1 VTDSWENTAYHC
13 LVLSSPAKEAI
24 QFEENFERYRVMTI
38 ILWILAG
45 LLVLSGLA
53 GLLLPALPGPPLLFA
68 GLLCAAWAEDFA
80 YVGWRTL
87 TLLGGL
93 ALLAVAADF
102 IAGAFGARHF
112 GASTRAMAG
121 AAIGAIIGLFF
132 GLPGLLLG
140 PFLGALV
147 GEFTARADLR
157 AASRA
162 GIGAV
167 VGLAVGTA
175 AKMALAVA
183 MIGLFL
189 AVRLF

>member
-1 VTDSWENTAYHC
+1 
-13 LVLSSPAKEAI
+13 
-24 QFEENFERYRVMTI
+24 MTI
-38 ILWILAG
+38 VLWSLAG
-45 LLVLSGLA
+45 LLVLSGFA

-68 GLLCAAWAEDFA
+68 GLLCAAWAEDFL

-87 TLLGGL
+87 ALLGVL
-93 ALLAVAADF
+93 ALLAVVADF

-121 AAIGAIIGLFF
+121 AAIGALVGLFF

-140 PFLGALV
+140 PFFGAMA
-147 GEFTARADLR
+147 GELTARADLQ

-167 VGLAVGTA
+167 IGLAVGTA

-183 MIGLFL
+183 MLGVFL
-189 AVRLF
+189 AVRLL

>member
-1 VTDSWENTAYHC
+1 MMEY
-13 LVLSSPAKEAI
+13 VLWFLAAI
-24 QFEENFERYRVMTI
+24 
-38 ILWILAG
+38 
-45 LLVLSGLA
+45 LVLSGLA
-53 GLLLPALPGPPLLFA
+53 GMILPALPGPPLLFA

-93 ALLAVAADF
+93 AVLAVIADF
-102 IAGAFGARHF
+102 IAGAFGAKHY
-112 GASTRAMAG
+112 GSSNRAMVG
-121 AAIGAIIGLFF
+121 AAIGALVGLFF

-140 PFLGALV
+140 PFIGAMA
-147 GEFTARADLR
+147 GEFSARSDLR

-167 VGLAVGTA
+167 IGLALGTA
-175 AKMALAVA
+175 AKMALAFA

>member
-1 VTDSWENTAYHC
+1 
-13 LVLSSPAKEAI
+13 
-24 QFEENFERYRVMTI
+24 MTI
-38 ILWILAG
+38 VLWSLAG

-68 GLLCAAWAEDFA
+68 GLLCAAWAEDFL

-87 TLLGGL
+87 ALLGVL
-93 ALLAVAADF
+93 ALLAVVADF

-121 AAIGAIIGLFF
+121 AAIGALVGLFF

-140 PFLGALV
+140 PFFGAMA
-147 GEFTARADLR
+147 GELTARADLQ

-167 VGLAVGTA
+167 IGLAVGTA

-183 MIGLFL
+183 MLGVFL
-189 AVRLF
+189 AVRLL

>member
-1 VTDSWENTAYHC
+1 MEY
-13 LVLSSPAKEAI
+13 
-24 QFEENFERYRVMTI
+24 F
-38 ILWILAG
+38 LWSLAV

-53 GLLLPALPGPPLLFA
+53 GMILPALPGSPVLFA

-87 TLLGGL
+87 TLL
-93 ALLAVAADF
+93 AVMAVLAVIADF
-102 IAGAFGARHF
+102 VAGAFGARHY
-112 GASTRAMAG
+112 GSSSRAMIG
-121 AAIGAIIGLFF
+121 AAIGAVVGLFF

-140 PFLGALV
+140 PFLGAMA
-147 GEFTARADLR
+147 GELTARSDLR
-157 AASRA
+157 AAGRA

-167 VGLAVGTA
+167 IGLAVGTA
-175 AKMALAVA
+175 AKMALAVG

>member
-1 VTDSWENTAYHC
+1 
-13 LVLSSPAKEAI
+13 
-24 QFEENFERYRVMTI
+24 MTI
-38 ILWILAG
+38 FLWVLAG
-45 LLVLSGLA
+45 LLVASGHA
-53 GLLLPALPGPPLLFA
+53 GLLLPALPGPPLIFA
-68 GLLCAAWAEDFA
+68 GLLCAAWAEDFV

-102 IAGAFGARHF
+102 VAGAFGAKDF
-112 GASTRAMAG
+112 GASSRAMAG
-121 AAIGAIIGLFF
+121 AAIGALIGLLF
-132 GLPGLLLG
+132 GPPGLLLG
-140 PFLGALV
+140 PFLGAMA
-147 GEFTARADLR
+147 GELTARADLE

-167 VGLAVGTA
+167 IGLAVGIA

-189 AVRLF
+189 AVRIF